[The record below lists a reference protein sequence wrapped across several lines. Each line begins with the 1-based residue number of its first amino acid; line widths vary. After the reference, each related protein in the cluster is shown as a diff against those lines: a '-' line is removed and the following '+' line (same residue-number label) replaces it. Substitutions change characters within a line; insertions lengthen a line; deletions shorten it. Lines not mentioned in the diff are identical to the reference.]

1 MLNVVM
7 LSVVML
13 SVVMLSV
20 VMLSVVMLSVMPP
33 PDGHAIVNVYLLSD
47 IYLYKKQSTIV
58 IMNLGNLLFR
68 NKL

>member
-13 SVVMLSV
+13 I
-20 VMLSVVMLSVMPP
+20 VMPP
-33 PDGHAIVNVYLLSD
+33 PDAYAIVNVYLLSD
-47 IYLYKKQSTIV
+47 IYLFKKQSTIV

-68 NKL
+68 NKLERLQLETFILF